1 MPHELKEAKKIEF
14 DCQRILNEAKLNA
27 EGIIRKAE
35 ERAAQI
41 VSREAIVTE
50 AKKKAVDMLT
60 KAQAAAKNLQ
70 KNAAESVNKMLADTE
85 SHYAR
90 NLQSI
95 RMVMAKLS
103 STTGAGNNGG
113 NPMGGGINVNMIKQ
127 AQKMQQDMLK
137 MQEEMEN
144 KEYEATVGGGMVKA
158 VVNGK
163 HTVLSVEINPEAI
176 DPEDVEM
183 LQDLVVAAVNQA
195 LRKCEEDVAS
205 SMNKFTGGMNLVGLG
220 GLL

>member
-1 MPHELKEAKKIEF
+1 MSIDEILEEMDELLDKASSMPFVAHKKVIDGERMRELINDVRLNMPHELKEAKKIEF

-70 KNAAESVNKMLADTE
+70 QNATASVTKMLNDTE
-85 SHYAR
+85 NYYAR

-95 RMVMAKLS
+95 
-103 STTGAGNNGG
+103 
-113 NPMGGGINVNMIKQ
+113 
-127 AQKMQQDMLK
+127 
-137 MQEEMEN
+137 
-144 KEYEATVGGGMVKA
+144 KA
-158 VVNGK
+158 VKSKITAQPNG
-163 HTVLSVEINPEAI
+163 TTP
-176 DPEDVEM
+176 
-183 LQDLVVAAVNQA
+183 
-195 LRKCEEDVAS
+195 AS
-205 SMNKFTGGMNLVGLG
+205 RAMMSNNNLMNNKNNIG
-220 GLL
+220 

>member
-1 MPHELKEAKKIEF
+1 MSIDEILEEMDELLDKASSMPFVAHKKVIDGERMRELINDVRLNMPHELKEAKKIEF

-70 KNAAESVNKMLADTE
+70 QNATASVTKMLNDTE
-85 SHYAR
+85 NYYAR

-95 RMVMAKLS
+95 
-103 STTGAGNNGG
+103 
-113 NPMGGGINVNMIKQ
+113 
-127 AQKMQQDMLK
+127 
-137 MQEEMEN
+137 
-144 KEYEATVGGGMVKA
+144 KA
-158 VVNGK
+158 VKSKITAQTSGSTPASRAMMSNNNLMNNK
-163 HTVLSVEINPEAI
+163 INI
-176 DPEDVEM
+176 
-183 LQDLVVAAVNQA
+183 
-195 LRKCEEDVAS
+195 
-205 SMNKFTGGMNLVGLG
+205 G
-220 GLL
+220 